1 MIIKKRAQAILIER
15 GRLLMVRHFDT
26 TIGEQYWCLP
36 GGGIEQGEQPE
47 QAVVREL
54 QEETGLT
61 VRIAA
66 HLGEQH
72 FAGVSQGYAGTVT
85 FVVEA
90 VGGTLTLG
98 YDPEHADWDVKF
110 LQEVAWLPIDGPL
123 LDKLERYFFKKYRN
137 DLKGC
142 LRK

>member
-1 MIIKKRAQAILIER
+1 MIIKKRAQAILIEH

-26 TIGEQYWCLP
+26 TIGQHYWCLP
-36 GGGIEQGEQPE
+36 GGGIEQGELPE

-61 VRIAA
+61 VRITD

-85 FVVEA
+85 FAA
-90 VGGTLTLG
+90 VAVAGTLALG

-110 LQEVAWLPIDGPL
+110 LQEVAWRPIDGAL
-123 LDKLERYFFKKYRN
+123 MDKLERYFFRKRKVT
-137 DLKGC
+137 
-142 LRK
+142 LR